1 MDVDNITFK
10 QWESTDRT
18 QLVTQNLTV
27 TEFVEELMDKLQ
39 VLKLHQFI
47 NNQQTKYFYKVKE
60 SLPIGNVLVVGDF
73 SENYSFIYQDAV
85 QGVHWSNTSCTLHPW
100 MCYFKGEDSK
110 LKTYSLLFISDSVTH
125 NTVAVDAFKKRLIL
139 LLKERLS
146 QDGILLTE
154 VQYFSDGCSKQYK
167 NKKTS

>member
-47 NNQQTKYFYKVKE
+47 NNQQTKYFYEVKE
-60 SLPIGNVLVVGDF
+60 SLPIGKVLVVSDF
-73 SENYSFIYQDAV
+73 SEHYSFIYQDV
-85 QGVHWSNTSCTLHPW
+85 LQEVHWSITSRTLPPW
-100 MCYFKGEDSK
+100 ICYFKGGDSK
-110 LKTYSLLFISDSVTH
+110 LKTYSLLYISDS
-125 NTVAVDAFKKRLIL
+125 
-139 LLKERLS
+139 
-146 QDGILLTE
+146 LT
-154 VQYFSDGCSKQYK
+154 
-167 NKKTS
+167 